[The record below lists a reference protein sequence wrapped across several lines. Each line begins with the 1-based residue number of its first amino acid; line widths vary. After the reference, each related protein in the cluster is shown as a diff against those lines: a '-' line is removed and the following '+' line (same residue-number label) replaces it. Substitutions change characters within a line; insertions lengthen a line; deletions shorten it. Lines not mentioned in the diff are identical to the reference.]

1 MMDNG
6 VNGETGPNVTKRVVL
21 ENRSG
26 NEHARIHHQ
35 TPRVRIV
42 KGLQRKLEAVTSKNA
57 VSR

>member
-6 VNGETGPNVTKRVVL
+6 ANGETGPNVTKRVVL
-21 ENRSG
+21 ENRLG

-35 TPRVRIV
+35 TPRVRTV
-42 KGLQRKLEAVTSKNA
+42 KGLERKLEGVTSKNA